1 MRKMKKAFAAS
12 LAFAMVLSAVP
23 MTALP
28 VSAATATPKISVTKK
43 YLNLGKSAKLTIA
56 NKVKNATYTFTS
68 SNTKIAT
75 VNKTT
80 GTVKGIKVGDCTV
93 KLTAKV
99 GKKTY
104 TSNAKILVKEHAS
117 TISISNMTDNMT
129 MTIGN
134 NVFECKSSM
143 KTKSGGTCTDTAYY
157 YIIEETN
164 TAGASVDEF
173 GQISIEKTGSFQ
185 IVAVASDSLST
196 FRKKVYRAKSDPI
209 TVTVPITMNA
219 SMQSVNQIKL
229 VSNQPLNTYNKDDY
243 TVLNMATGQYQRIT
257 SVETDSKDNKT
268 VILTLSNTFSKN
280 TTFQV
285 NLAKADLSASFT
297 ATYGSIN
304 KIVANDQAVA
314 PNIATPLNY
323 QILDEN
329 GVDITLLYPH
339 TMAGFEFT
347 FSPTSITLDEYG
359 RITLANKNSYAFYSV
374 KYTYLDSMNRKQVI
388 ESNTASVTANAS
400 NIKSLK
406 KYTVSTSSNVDW
418 DKPIHSL
425 ASGET
430 GRRLYCQFANSV
442 NGTIDTSK
450 TSVSNLTF
458 VSNNTSVCA
467 VDRTTGILYPYK
479 QGTTEI
485 TVSDGIFSEN
495 VTITVGA
502 PRTIDSLKASKTQIA
517 LSSTSGLSNSETIRF
532 ELKDQYGDTYKLT
545 GSSSTLSPYIRLISG
560 NDNMVT
566 VNSRYITRTST
577 PVSTSVSSSGYFDL
591 TFYGKM
597 VGTCT
602 IEVSYGGKT
611 VLLTINIKQP
621 SAVTTYK
628 PELSQTTLD
637 PNVQGK
643 NTATLMIYAVD
654 SNGLKINTLNEGYY
668 SISASDGTVI
678 LPNQMII
685 SSTGTIIDATK
696 LKLKDGNYNLT
707 VTSGPVQE
715 TITFTVKA
723 SDAAVNLVA
732 KENPTTTVTTKDD
745 VVTKILDCFNIYLN
759 GNSNALPAS
768 SLVTGSSPLLSNVK
782 VSFTSY
788 DTKYFDSATDLTIGS
803 RDFSKTYDG
812 FTGTLRV
819 TKVSFNF
826 GGQSF
831 SFTPDQDITIRIQN
845 K

>member
-826 GGQSF
+826 AGQSF